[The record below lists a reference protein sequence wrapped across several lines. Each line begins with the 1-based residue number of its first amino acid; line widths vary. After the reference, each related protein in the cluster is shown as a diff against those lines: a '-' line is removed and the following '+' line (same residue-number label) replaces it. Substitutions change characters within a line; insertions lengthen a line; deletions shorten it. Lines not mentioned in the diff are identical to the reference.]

1 MGRVVDGPERGRFAE
16 CVCLLTIARKLG
28 LTLSQRTP
36 AVLQAFHHPYFVDG
50 SSEVQNLMGAYMK
63 SWIEGQSPS
72 DKQFILNGLSKDS
85 VKNHKNKRKG
95 HESDQEGH
103 GAHGRE

>member
-1 MGRVVDGPERGRFAE
+1 
-16 CVCLLTIARKLG
+16 
-28 LTLSQRTP
+28 
-36 AVLQAFHHPYFVDG
+36 
-50 SSEVQNLMGAYMK
+50 MGAYMK

-85 VKNHKNKRKG
+85 VRNHKNKRKG

-103 GAHGRE
+103 GAHGREWFSVVDLLSKAAKLSFCNPQTTIRS

>member
-1 MGRVVDGPERGRFAE
+1 
-16 CVCLLTIARKLG
+16 
-28 LTLSQRTP
+28 
-36 AVLQAFHHPYFVDG
+36 
-50 SSEVQNLMGAYMK
+50 MK

-103 GAHGRE
+103 GAHGRACCSVVCLLSTNADTPSSWIPQTTIRCSCPTALALLPNNTSPGPALP

>member
-1 MGRVVDGPERGRFAE
+1 
-16 CVCLLTIARKLG
+16 
-28 LTLSQRTP
+28 
-36 AVLQAFHHPYFVDG
+36 
-50 SSEVQNLMGAYMK
+50 MK

-85 VKNHKNKRKG
+85 VRNHKNKRKG

-103 GAHGRE
+103 GAHVREWFSVVDLLSKAAKLSFCNPQTTIRS